1 MGITASEG
9 LVYINGAFVPAQ
21 DATVSVFDRGFL
33 FGDGV
38 YEVIPVIQGKLVDE
52 AYSVERLSR
61 SLEAIDMAWPCGRDE
76 YLATLR
82 ELVTRNQ
89 LVEGSVYVQVT
100 RGVAKRDFAYPKDTP
115 TTLMMFSAERNIMEN
130 PAAESGVSVVT
141 VPDLRW
147 KRRDIKSLNLLAQCM
162 AKQEAAAQSAFEA
175 WMTEDDMVTEGGS
188 SSAFIVSN
196 GVMVTRPLSRTI
208 LPGIRRRVILELC
221 ESEGIRL
228 EQRAFSVEEALAAD
242 EAMLSSA
249 TTLILPVTSIDGHTI
264 GDGSP
269 GPVTRKLREL
279 YKQHLQ
285 QEAAAKSQ

>member
-115 TTLMMFSAERNIMEN
+115 TTLMMFSAERNIMES

-147 KRRDIKSLNLLAQCM
+147 KRRDIKSLNLLAQC
-162 AKQEAAAQSAFEA
+162 QH
-175 WMTEDDMVTEGGS
+175 
-188 SSAFIVSN
+188 
-196 GVMVTRPLSRTI
+196 
-208 LPGIRRRVILELC
+208 C
-221 ESEGIRL
+221 
-228 EQRAFSVEEALAAD
+228 
-242 EAMLSSA
+242 
-249 TTLILPVTSIDGHTI
+249 ID
-264 GDGSP
+264 
-269 GPVTRKLREL
+269 
-279 YKQHLQ
+279 
-285 QEAAAKSQ
+285 